1 MKKFVALFTVICMI
15 SLCLL
20 PVSASAEEKE
30 NPVKLSKLGE
40 EERAEFL
47 SSMNI
52 VVPEELKDIDLLA
65 MISKLEENPD
75 APCVI
80 SYTKAAELFEDVR
93 AAVKKYYG
101 IQDNAVVRGY
111 SARYALQ
118 YSTVYSWNT
127 SMENYNCYAYAL
139 GRSSACNPGDFSD
152 QQYNH
157 NDSIFNVAIVVK
169 DDLNGDL
176 GYDCVKMQNSRPTSS
191 SGWTNAIAVRKDTTA
206 DVGFNDYHFAKLS
219 SSSWLHKPGDTAVLK
234 FNSAPTNSVAW
245 TNEAYD
251 GSIYYSPSIWYESNI
266 IYLLYKRNHGNT
278 TYEWTGNHYHSGSY
292 HYYEYT
298 YTCQDCGDVTETV
311 LVKEPCSGPPCAVH
325 MKISNS
331 LETE

>member
-52 VVPEELKDIDLLA
+52 VVPEELKDVDLLT

-80 SYTKAAELFEDVR
+80 NYTKGAELFEDVR

-101 IQDNAVVRGY
+101 IQDNAVVK
-111 SARYALQ
+111 SAGTRNALQ

-127 SMENYNCYAYAL
+127 SMQYYNCYAYAL
-139 GRSSACNPGDFSD
+139 GRSTICNPGDFSN

-157 NDSIFNVAIVVK
+157 NDSIFNVAVVVK

-176 GYDCVKMQNSRPTSS
+176 GYDCVKMQNSRPTTS
-191 SGWTNAIAVRKDTTA
+191 SGWANAIAVRKDTTA

-219 SSSWLHKPGDTAVLK
+219 SSSWLHKPSVTAVLK

-251 GSIYYSPSIWYESNI
+251 GSMYYSPSVWYESNI

-278 TYEWTGNHYHSGSY
+278 TYDWTGNHYHSGSY

-311 LVKEPCSGPPCAVH
+311 LVKEACSGPPCAIY
-325 MKISNS
+325 MKISDS
-331 LETE
+331 SETE

>member
-1 MKKFVALFTVICMI
+1 MKKFVALVTAICMI

-20 PVSASAEEKE
+20 PVSASEQGTEEL
-30 NPVKLSKLGE
+30 VKLSMIE
-40 EERAEFL
+40 EKDRAEFL

-52 VVPEELKDIDLLA
+52 VIPEELKDIDILA
-65 MISKLEENPD
+65 MISALEENPNM
-75 APCVI
+75 PCVI

-93 AAVKKYYG
+93 VAVKKYYG
-101 IQDNAVVRGY
+101 IQDEAKIQG
-111 SARYALQ
+111 SSRYALQ
-118 YSTVYSWNT
+118 NSTLYSWNT
-127 SMENYNCYAYAL
+127 SMKNYNCYAYAL
-139 GRSSACNPGDFSD
+139 GRSTACDPGDFSD
-152 QQYNH
+152 QRYNH
-157 NDSIFNVAIVVK
+157 SDSIFNVAVVVK

-191 SGWTNAIAVRKDTTA
+191 SGWTNAIAVRKDTTG
-206 DVGFNDYHFAKLS
+206 DYLGFNDYHFAKLS

-234 FNSAPTNSVAW
+234 FNSAPTNSVDW
-245 TNEAYD
+245 TNEAYN
-251 GSIYYSPSIWYESNI
+251 GSIYLSPSIWYESNI
-266 IYLLYKRNHGNT
+266 VYLLYKRSHGNT
-278 TYEWTGNHYHSGSY
+278 TYDWTGNHYHSGSF

-298 YTCQDCGDVTETV
+298 YTCQDCGDITETV